1 MPLWGNNDKAN
12 SIPLFPELREVRQVA
27 SLVTANATTAGVTT
41 IKFNQAIPA
50 SVNTG
55 LYVYSN
61 DANNS
66 VSRLFKDLTIV
77 DQNDIDFY
85 RSNNTVSSVA
95 DRANGILI
103 LVNPTMGTLANGAT
117 VWFAT
122 GISASNKPQS
132 ANANDVIL
140 VTSTRMANTQG
151 TTNAGGSNV
160 ANTKLG
166 NVNAGWNRITRKI
179 NNDGTIRFLKETL
192 VALANPTAANTQSA
206 NTSANA
212 IYGGL

>member
-12 SIPLFPELREVRQVA
+12 SIPLFPELREVRPVA

-41 IKFNQAIPA
+41 IKFNKAIPA

-85 RSNNTVSSVA
+85 RSNNTVASVT
-95 DRANGILI
+95 DRANGVLT

-117 VWFAT
+117 VWFGT
-122 GISASNKPQS
+122 GINHTNQPVSF
-132 ANANDVIL
+132 NANDVIL
-140 VTSTRMANTQG
+140 VTTTRLGNTKG
-151 TTNAGGSNV
+151 TLYGAGSNV

-166 NVNAGWNRITRKI
+166 NLNTGWNRITRKI
-179 NNDGTIRFLKETL
+179 NNDGTVRFLKETL
-192 VALANPTAANTQSA
+192 VALANPTAANTQSG

-212 IYGGL
+212 IFGGL